1 VASSASWSW
10 FIIILKELEFLI
22 KLFKNTVLYT
32 ESTKR
37 KTVNAMDVVMAFKK
51 EGWYLYGF
59 DPIK

>member
-1 VASSASWSW
+1 LGLVYHQTRD
-10 FIIILKELEFLI
+10 ILKELEFLI